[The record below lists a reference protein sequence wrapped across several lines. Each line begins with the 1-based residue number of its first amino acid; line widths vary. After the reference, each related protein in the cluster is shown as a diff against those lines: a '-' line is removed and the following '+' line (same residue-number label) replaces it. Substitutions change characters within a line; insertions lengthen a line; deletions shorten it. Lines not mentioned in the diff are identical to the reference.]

1 MRDFEHNPTVLAFLK
16 FLLGRRPQ
24 DTAAR
29 LSLYHYF
36 KNFVGDGEVLRMAL
50 FSDFSELALRY
61 EHWRDGRQALEDFV
75 RNEISEFLEA
85 GGEVEGNQ
93 EDWRKPTELSL
104 LEVSSERDLEEILHR
119 FLSERTPAGDVFR
132 LLPFQQKW
140 GFRGFSAV
148 FSRASGGLDVD
159 IFDPWMCV
167 RNGNLEPLNLSR
179 RLSYDPTLELRLE
192 TNQIVQVSAHSMAR
206 FVRHAKGIRGHFIK
220 GYTLL
225 KSEAFDLKE
234 LPQMP
239 SLFYSVKSLERLF
252 VSKESDPVYRSVT
265 GLLEE
270 AVKLLQDRDPDAIHF
285 AEKARKQ
292 GQLALEHIFV
302 DDRLLFLLLRELDRT
317 LSQVDLRRGEAAL

>member
-1 MRDFEHNPTVLAFLK
+1 MRDFEHNPSVLALLK

-29 LSLYHYF
+29 LALYHYF

-50 FSDFSELALRY
+50 FSDFSELALRF
-61 EHWRDGRQALEDFV
+61 EHWREGKQGLERFV
-75 RNEISEFLEA
+75 RAEIQEFLDS
-85 GGEVEGNQ
+85 GGEVEGQ
-93 EDWRKPTELSL
+93 MDDWRKPTELSL
-104 LEVSSERDLEEILHR
+104 IEVGLERDLEEILHR
-119 FLSERTPAGDVFR
+119 FLGERTPAGDVFR
-132 LLPFQQKW
+132 LLPFEQKW

-148 FSRASGGLDVD
+148 FSRASGGIDVD

-179 RLSYDPTLELRLE
+179 RVSYDATLELQLDM
-192 TNQIVQVSAHSMAR
+192 NQIVQAGPHSLAR
-206 FVRHAKGIRGHFIK
+206 FVRHPKVIRGHFIK

-225 KSEAFDLKE
+225 KSEAFELKDLSQ
-234 LPQMP
+234 LP
-239 SLFYSVKSLERLF
+239 SLFYAVKSLERLF
-252 VSKESDPVYRSVT
+252 VNKESDPVYQSVT

-270 AVKLLQDRDPDAIHF
+270 AVKLLQDRDPDSIHF

-302 DDRLLFLLLRELDRT
+302 DDRLIFLLLRELDRT
-317 LSQVDLRRGEAAL
+317 LGQFDRRRGEAVP